1 VHHEYAELPAPNHE
15 ALDRAHLLERLH
27 ELRMLVPAF
36 AEELASARRQAAAL
50 RVERR
55 RLLERV
61 AQLQRDRS
69 AALESTAERRA
80 QPAPRPVAP
89 ALPGVPARPA
99 PSSVQAQRMRGSM

>member
-1 VHHEYAELPAPNHE
+1 MISPAPDHE
-15 ALDRAHLLERLH
+15 LLDRDQLLDRLH

-61 AQLQRDRS
+61 AQLQRRS
-69 AALESTAERRA
+69 QRGAVAGGYARR
-80 QPAPRPVAP
+80 
-89 ALPGVPARPA
+89 
-99 PSSVQAQRMRGSM
+99 